1 MSKQLY
7 PKPPEP
13 RRKKLAQRD
22 NPLSHRYHVLYED
35 PTGAVEHE
43 WKHYDSEAAVKADA
57 FTKVKLIGYH
67 TKATLYSH
75 HEYYELMM
83 SPKELDE

>member
-13 RRKKLAQRD
+13 TPRRKLKSKD
-22 NPLSHRYHVLYED
+22 NPFKHRYHVLYED
-35 PTGAVEHE
+35 PDGGMDPE

-57 FTKVKLIGYH
+57 FTKVRLIGFH
-67 TKATLYSH
+67 TKATLYDH
-75 HEYYELMM
+75 DEYNAMM
-83 SPKELDE
+83 LGPADD